1 MAGGRITIDISG
13 STTSVQG
20 LPKGMAL
27 HRGHRPWMTEPVEQ
41 ARLRKEP

>member
-27 HRGHRPWMTEPVEQ
+27 HRGRRPWMTELVEH
-41 ARLRKEP
+41 AKLRKEP